1 MDLILLAVELAF
13 LTLIVAGVAL
23 WSPPAAM
30 VLAGVL
36 GVAALERVQA
46 ERKKTRK
53 GAGR

>member
-13 LTLIVAGVAL
+13 VALIVAGVAL

-30 VLAGVL
+30 ILGGAM

-46 ERKKTRK
+46 ERKRRK